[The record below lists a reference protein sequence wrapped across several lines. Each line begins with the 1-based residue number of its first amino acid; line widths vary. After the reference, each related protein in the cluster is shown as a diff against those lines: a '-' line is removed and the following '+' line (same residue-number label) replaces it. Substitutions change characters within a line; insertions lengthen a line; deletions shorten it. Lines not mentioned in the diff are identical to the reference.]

1 MCPSGFKLGPD
12 WKTCLDVDECE
23 TSEAIREGEC
33 GGREYCRNTEGERGE
48 TAISSFKENLYI
60 KK

>member
-23 TSEAIREGEC
+23 TSEGIREGEC
-33 GGREYCRNTEGERGE
+33 GGRQYCRNTEGE
-48 TAISSFKENLYI
+48 TAFRLFL
-60 KK
+60 KKIF